1 MFLNR
6 YDAGEKLAEKLE
18 KFKAEDVVVLAI
30 PRGGVET
37 AYNTIKK
44 FNFKWD
50 LITPRK
56 IGAPHNEEVAIG
68 AVSMDGTYVLDEK
81 IVQYF
86 NIPDEYIKKQV
97 ASELIEIK
105 RRLREY
111 RGDEDPPD
119 VKNKVV
125 IVIDDGI
132 ATGFTLLAAIESIKK
147 LQARKIIIAVPVAP
161 SETVERFSKIVDEV
175 ICLLIPSEFYAV
187 GMHYESFPQVTDKE
201 LFSVMDKLKN
211 K

>member
-18 KFKAEDVVVLAI
+18 KFKDEDVVVLAI
-30 PRGGVET
+30 PRGGVEA

-86 NIPDEYIKKQV
+86 NIPEEYVKKQV

-111 RGDEDPPD
+111 RGNEDPPD

-161 SETVERFSKIVDEV
+161 TETVERFSKIVDEV
-175 ICLLIPSEFYAV
+175 ICLLVPSEFYAV
-187 GMHYESFPQVTDKE
+187 GMYYENFSQVTDKE
-201 LFSVMDKLKN
+201 LFNVMDKLKN
-211 K
+211 Q

>member
-6 YDAGEKLAEKLE
+6 YDAGEMLAEKLE
-18 KFKAEDVVVLAI
+18 KFKGEDVVVLAI

-68 AVSMDGTYVLDEK
+68 AVSIDGTYVLDEK
-81 IVQYF
+81 IVQFF
-86 NIPDEYIKKQV
+86 NIPEEYVKNQV
-97 ASELIEIK
+97 TSELKEIK

-111 RGDEDPPD
+111 RGNEDPPD

-161 SETVERFSKIVDEV
+161 DETVERFSKIVDEV
-175 ICLLIPSEFYAV
+175 ICLVVPSEFYAV
-187 GMHYESFPQVTDKE
+187 GMYYENFPQVTDKE
-201 LFSVMDKLKN
+201 LFSVMDELKN
-211 K
+211 Q

>member
-1 MFLNR
+1 MFRDR

-18 KFKAEDVVVLAI
+18 KFKDEDVVVLAI

-81 IVQYF
+81 IVQFF
-86 NIPDEYIKKQV
+86 NIPEEYVKNQV
-97 ASELIEIK
+97 TSELKEIK

-111 RGDEDPPD
+111 RGNEDPPD

-161 SETVERFSKIVDEV
+161 TETVERFSKIADEI
-175 ICLLIPSEFYAV
+175 ICLLVPSEFYAV
-187 GMHYESFPQVTDKE
+187 GMYYENFSQVTDKE
-201 LFSVMDKLKN
+201 LFNVMDKLKN
-211 K
+211 

>member
-18 KFKAEDVVVLAI
+18 KFKGEDVVVLAI

-68 AVSMDGTYVLDEK
+68 AVSIDGTYVLDEK

-86 NIPDEYIKKQV
+86 NIPEEYVKNKV
-97 ASELIEIK
+97 TSELKEIK

-111 RGDEDPPD
+111 RDDEDPPD

-161 SETVERFSKIVDEV
+161 DETVESFSKIVDEV
-175 ICLLIPSEFYAV
+175 ICLVVPSEFYAV
-187 GMHYESFPQVTDKE
+187 GMYYENFPQLTDKE
-201 LFSVMDKLKN
+201 LFSVMDELKN
-211 K
+211 Q